1 MISLVT
7 GQIVVYRETTSVVT
21 LPTGQFV
28 TVGAHDV
35 TVMILVEYTVDNVDV
50 MTRLLS
56 LYEVGS
62 N

>member
-1 MISLVT
+1 M
-7 GQIVVYRETTSVVT
+7 VYRETTSVVT
-21 LPTGQFV
+21 FPVGQFV

-35 TVMILVEYTVDNVDV
+35 TVMILVEYTVDRVDV
-50 MTRLLS
+50 MIRLLS